1 MSAVTWPSCPCGPEF
16 HCSTTFT
23 FEELLKLVYSVTFL
37 VPSFHWLSGKGVVS
51 VFVGV
56 GVGVG
61 VTYSRGKLGEKG
73 EGEKGR

>member
-1 MSAVTWPSCPCGPEF
+1 MSAVTWPGCPCGSAF
-16 HCSTTFT
+16 HFSTTFT
-23 FEELLKLVYSVTFL
+23 FEELLKLAYSVTFL

-51 VFVGV
+51 VFVD
-56 GVGVG
+56 VG